1 MDINTVLYR
10 MYIYH
15 CASHVSYHVEKQLD
29 YRNVMVSTHQI
40 HIQCRWIYLKTD
52 CNKGIKSSEAQSNVQ
67 LLNFFCS
74 TAHFFDNAI
83 TVSFSDIS
91 CLKVKHIYCGENVAW
106 WDLPLNLN
114 TMKKILVKVV
124 IIYSI
129 NYKTQS
135 RMFEKCLWYINIC
148 RRVCSYL
155 YSPILIDFWK
165 WHWHLV
171 FQADIIRLHWK
182 FIRIDFHLCVLQSEK
197 VWPWTSILD
206 LKGHN
211 DQSML
216 SNKWW
221 RTFIKWLSQN
231 FASVV
236 TSVAHSKI
244 MSPKHYQYMFTRAFS

>member
-1 MDINTVLYR
+1 MSWYQPIKF
-10 MYIYH
+10 MYSAAGCIWRL
-15 CASHVSYHVEKQLD
+15 S
-29 YRNVMVSTHQI
+29 
-40 HIQCRWIYLKTD
+40 
-52 CNKGIKSSEAQSNVQ
+52 CNKGIKSSKAQSNVQ
-67 LLNFFCS
+67 LLNFFCC

-106 WDLPLNLN
+106 WDLPLDLD
-114 TMKKILVKVV
+114 TMKKILVKVM
-124 IIYSI
+124 IIYFI
-129 NYKTQS
+129 IYHTQS
-135 RMFEKCLWYINIC
+135 RIIKLGLQYIYQTDILIQLPLDANNQFEKCLWYINIC

-182 FIRIDFHLCVLQSEK
+182 FIRIDFHLCVLQSWN

-216 SNKWW
+216 SNKRW

-236 TSVAHSKI
+236 TSVADSII
-244 MSPKHYQYMFTRAFS
+244 MSPRHYQYMFTRAFS

>member
-10 MYIYH
+10 MYIYY
-15 CASHVSYHVEKQLD
+15 CASHVSYHVQ
-29 YRNVMVSTHQI
+29 NN
-40 HIQCRWIYLKTD
+40 WIIEMSWYQPIKFMYSAAGCIWRLS
-52 CNKGIKSSEAQSNVQ
+52 CNKGIKSSKAQSNVQ

-106 WDLPLNLN
+106 WDLPLDLD
-114 TMKKILVKVV
+114 TMKKILVKVM
-124 IIYSI
+124 IIYFL
-129 NYKTQS
+129 NYHTQS
-135 RMFEKCLWYINIC
+135 RIWSLCLWYINIC

-182 FIRIDFHLCVLQSEK
+182 FIRIDFHYASCNRE
-197 VWPWTSILD
+197 TSD
-206 LKGHN
+206 HEHP
-211 DQSML
+211 
-216 SNKWW
+216 
-221 RTFIKWLSQN
+221 F
-231 FASVV
+231 
-236 TSVAHSKI
+236 
-244 MSPKHYQYMFTRAFS
+244 